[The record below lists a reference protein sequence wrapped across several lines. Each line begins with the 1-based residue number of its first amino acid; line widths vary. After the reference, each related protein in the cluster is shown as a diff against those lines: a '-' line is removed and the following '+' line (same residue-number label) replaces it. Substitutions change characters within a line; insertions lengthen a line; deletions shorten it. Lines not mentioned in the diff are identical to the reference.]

1 MSYTMHPSE
10 KLVSMFREKPWQG
23 CNPFTAQFLFV
34 GLDANYAADIET
46 SLPEVFDYLRSGVD
60 FWQTTGVHHPFR
72 LPQYKGSGK
81 KYHDKFAEIG
91 FTSEYAKLVS
101 FVELLHLPTI
111 GISKLN
117 AGDLSSGHL
126 HSLADIIE
134 HGEAKYIFMSSSV
147 ATLMRQTDVF
157 PWVPEKPIR
166 MDGDLAVLR
175 DQNGRTIYSMY
186 HLSCYGWQLEVLNR
200 QIKQVRNIVE
210 SLKRS

>member
-10 KLVSMFREKPWQG
+10 KLVSMFKEKPWQG
-23 CNPFTAQFLFV
+23 CNPSTAQFLFV
-34 GLDANYAADIET
+34 GLDANYSADIET

-91 FTSEYAKLVS
+91 FTSEHAKLVS
-101 FVELLHLPTI
+101 FIELLHLPTV

-117 AGDLSSGHL
+117 VADLSTDHL
-126 HSLADIIE
+126 QSLAKIFDN
-134 HGEAKYIFMSSSV
+134 GTAKYIFLTPKGIS
-147 ATLMRQTDVF
+147 LMRETKLF
-157 PWVPEKPIR
+157 PWLKGKPVR

-175 DQNGRTIYSMY
+175 DQYGQTIYSMY
-186 HLSCYGWQLEVLNR
+186 HLSCYGWQLQVLNR
-200 QIKQVRNIVE
+200 QIKQIRNIVE
-210 SLKRS
+210 SLK